1 MRIHHADSDGHR
13 TRWDDRLE
21 RIIYLFD
28 ARDAEAL
35 EAARAEW
42 RRAVSLGQQPVYWRE
57 DEHGRWTRGLG

>member
-1 MRIHHADSDGHR
+1 VPIVA
-13 TRWDDRLE
+13 DDRLE

-57 DEHGRWTRGLG
+57 DEHGRWTRGLGRAGTGERRLD